1 MKKTLLFAALALFVA
16 GLAFGGTITVTQPT
30 AGDKV
35 MGSSLQ
41 IAWTSSGVA
50 GNFKIQLIR
59 PGGALVGLLL
69 NNVAASPQNWTIAA
83 PAVVGEQYKIRV
95 RSMDLTTTGESATF
109 TVVADGGGDPG
120 DPGDPG
126 SPGTIT
132 NVHFNT
138 ASPYCFGT
146 AYTISWTVTGVTQHL
161 KLQLIHSGGALVTA
175 INGDMAPGT
184 SSQGWTPTTPA
195 IAPGVDY
202 KVRVSTLDNSVTA
215 ESAVFELKTGDC
227 GGDDDG
233 DGPIDPHILDKL
245 RHMRYMIKFKW
256 PPEPDPCFCPDF
268 DLSKLR
274 QELGDLRGNVRLV
287 LLKNGLQ
294 VQEFGVFGRGKAMPV
309 SMKPRLS
316 AENYGLLTQGGAK
329 FSLGLI
335 GENGKILDELALEGA
350 AQGAAIQ

>member
-1 MKKTLLFAALALFVA
+1 MKKALFFAALALFAA

-35 MGSSLQ
+35 MGSSMQ

-69 NNVAASPQNWTIAA
+69 NNVAASPQSWTIAA
-83 PAVVGEQYKIRV
+83 PAVEGEQYKIRV

-109 TVVADGGGDPG
+109 TVVADGGPG
-120 DPGDPG
+120 PGE
-126 SPGTIT
+126 PGTIT
-132 NVHFNT
+132 NVHLNGS
-138 ASPYCFGT
+138 SPYCFGT
-146 AYTISWTVTGVTQHL
+146 AYTVSWTVTGVTQHL
-161 KLQLIHSGGALVTA
+161 KLQLIHSGGALVSV

-184 SSQGWTPTTPA
+184 SSQGWTPDAA
-195 IAPGVDY
+195 IGADTNY

-215 ESAVFELKTGDC
+215 ESAVFELKAGDC
-227 GGDDDG
+227 GGDD

-245 RHMRYMIKFKW
+245 RHLRYMIKFKW
-256 PPEPDPCFCPDF
+256 PPDPDPCMCPEF
-268 DLSKLR
+268 DLSKIR
-274 QELGDLRGNVRLV
+274 EMFGDLRGNIRLV

-335 GENGKILDELALEGA
+335 GENGKMLNELALEGA
-350 AQGAAIQ
+350 AEGAAIQ